1 MNTRKHAHNAGFTLV
16 EILIVV
22 VILGILSAI
31 VIPQFTSASDT
42 AKANALTTQLQT
54 IRSQLELYRV
64 QHGDSYPD
72 KLSTNWDQLTQKTN
86 ASGSTTGDDLNFGP
100 YLQKAPT
107 NAFSSGTTVVDVTGL
122 DNDSTGAAGSWAY
135 DSDTGAIRAILT
147 QAHSDKVGLVA
158 ADGDI
163 TIGTYTQETTTTPVT
178 PN

>member
-1 MNTRKHAHNAGFTLV
+1 MNTRKHTHNAGFTLV

-64 QHGDSYPD
+64 QHNDDYPNLAGND
-72 KLSTNWDQLTQKTN
+72 GWDLLTEKTDADGTLN
-86 ASGSTTGDDLNFGP
+86 ASGSFGP

-107 NAFSSGTTVVDVTGL
+107 NSFDSSSTITALTVGADPSTTGT
-122 DNDSTGAAGSWAY
+122 AGWAY
-135 DSDTGAIRAILT
+135 DSTTGEIRGILST
-147 QAHSDKVGLVA
+147 ASATKVGMTED
-158 ADGDI
+158 DGDI
-163 TIGTYTQETTTTPVT
+163 VLVT
-178 PN
+178 EEDDD

>member
-64 QHGDSYPD
+64 QHNDAYPD
-72 KLSTNWDQLTQKTN
+72 L
-86 ASGSTTGDDLNFGP
+86 TGDDGWELLTKKTDASGTVDADGGFGP

-107 NAFSSGTTVVDVTGL
+107 NSFGGASTISTLTVGDDPSTTGT
-122 DNDSTGAAGSWAY
+122 AGWAY
-135 DSDTGAIRAILT
+135 DQTTGEIRGILSS
-147 QAHSDKVGLVA
+147 ANADKVGLKE

-163 TIGTYTQETTTTPVT
+163 VLVT
-178 PN
+178 EQQGG

>member
-1 MNTRKHAHNAGFTLV
+1 MNTRKHSHNAGFTLV

-64 QHGDSYPD
+64 QHLDAYPD
-72 KLSTNWDQLTQKTN
+72 LAGDDGWDLLTKKTD
-86 ASGSTTGDDLNFGP
+86 ASGTVDADGSFGP
-100 YLQKAPT
+100 YLQKAPANSFDSKNT
-107 NAFSSGTTVVDVTGL
+107 VTALTVGDDPSTTATEG
-122 DNDSTGAAGSWAY
+122 WAY
-135 DSDTGAIRAILT
+135 DKTTGEIRGVLSSASAT
-147 QAHSDKVGLVA
+147 KVGMTE

-163 TIGTYTQETTTTPVT
+163 VLVT
-178 PN
+178 PAE

>member
-1 MNTRKHAHNAGFTLV
+1 MNTRKRTHNGGFTLV

-42 AKANALTTQLQT
+42 ARANAITTQLQT

-64 QHGDSYPD
+64 QHQDSYPD
-72 KLSTNWDQLTQKTN
+72 LVTDGWELLTSKTDADGTLN
-86 ASGSTTGDDLNFGP
+86 ASGSFGP

-107 NAFSSGTTVVDVTGL
+107 NSFDSSSTVTALTVGADPSTAGT
-122 DNDSTGAAGSWAY
+122 AGWAY
-135 DSDTGAIRAILT
+135 DKTTGEIRGILSSANAT
-147 QAHSDKVGLVA
+147 KVGMTE

-163 TIGTYTQETTTTPVT
+163 VLVT
-178 PN
+178 EAE

>member
-64 QHGDSYPD
+64 QHNDTYPD
-72 KLSTNWDQLTQKTN
+72 LAGDDGWELLTKKTD
-86 ASGSTTGDDLNFGP
+86 ASGTVDADGAFGP
-100 YLQKAPT
+100 YLQKAPANSFGGAST
-107 NAFSSGTTVVDVTGL
+107 ISALTVGDDPSTTGT
-122 DNDSTGAAGSWAY
+122 AGWAY
-135 DSDTGAIRAILT
+135 DRTTGEIRGILSSDNA
-147 QAHSDKVGLVA
+147 DKVGMTE

-163 TIGTYTQETTTTPVT
+163 VLVT
-178 PN
+178 EQQGS